1 MKLFYLFTII
11 SILVLPT
18 AHVKAELSKLYS
30 NKGYPYNLLISRTDS
45 IKIIYSEKEESI
57 HCRVEI
63 NWGNNKLVSNEVQTE
78 SKTFDDMPLASCL
91 TRKQAKTILASTFD
105 FDPSKLLANSIG
117 L

>member
-18 AHVKAELSKLYS
+18 THVKAELNKLYS

-45 IKIIYSEKEESI
+45 VKIFYSVKEEDI

-63 NWGNNKLVSNEVQTE
+63 NWDNNKVVSDEVQIE
-78 SKTFDDMPLASCL
+78 NKAFDDMPLASCL